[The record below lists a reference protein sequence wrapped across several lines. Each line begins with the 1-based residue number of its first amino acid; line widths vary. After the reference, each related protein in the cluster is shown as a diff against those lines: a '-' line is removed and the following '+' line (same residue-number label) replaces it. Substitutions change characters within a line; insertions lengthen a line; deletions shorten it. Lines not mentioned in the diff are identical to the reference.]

1 MCWVIH
7 SGDSWNRPVVCK
19 EQDVMM
25 KAILQIVVLLVM
37 TQSQMVNAATT
48 RLVYTDRPMTLS
60 LRIGH
65 EHRVVFPEPVTVQIP
80 VIATQSLQ
88 SMQPTSDTVYWKPSE
103 MMDTNR
109 VLAFSR
115 DQQRIY
121 LLDVSASVDATV
133 QDFSIDN
140 PSLKSQSTHRE
151 TRTTQEQQP
160 AYAQETR
167 LENPPAIVL
176 TRFASQTLYAP
187 VRLIP
192 KDRHIQRV
200 RIKPH
205 PQQWPLIRST
215 KGEALSV
222 ETHAAWRG
230 FGLYV
235 TAVSVVNTSPMTV
248 ELDMRNVRGN
258 FRHLTPQHTWLGPQG
273 SDDDRTV
280 MYLVSIQP
288 YHSALKGV
296 SHGF

>member
-1 MCWVIH
+1 
-7 SGDSWNRPVVCK
+7 
-19 EQDVMM
+19 MM
-25 KAILQIVVLLVM
+25 NTILRLSVLLVLI
-37 TQSQMVNAATT
+37 QGQMVSAATT

-65 EHRVVFPEPVTVQIP
+65 EHRVVFPEPVTVQVP
-80 VIATQSLQ
+80 VVATQSLQ
-88 SMQPTSDTVYWKPSE
+88 SMQPTSDTVYWKPTE
-103 MMDTNR
+103 VMDANR
-109 VLAFSR
+109 VLAFSS

-121 LLDVSASVDATV
+121 LLDVSASVDAST
-133 QDFSIDN
+133 QDYTIDN
-140 PSLKSQSTHRE
+140 PVLKPQSTHGQ
-151 TRTTQEQQP
+151 TQAPQEQQP

-187 VRLIP
+187 TRLIP
-192 KDRHIQRV
+192 KDRRIQRV

-230 FGLYV
+230 FGMYV
-235 TAVSVVNTSPMTV
+235 TAVSVVNRSPLTV

-258 FRHLTPQHTWLGPQG
+258 FRHLTPQHTWLGPHG
-273 SDDDRTV
+273 SDEDRTV
-280 MYLVSIQP
+280 IYLVSSQP